1 MNAIEKAGRRA
12 GYLTR
17 YFLGLNISKKLMLG
31 FSSLLA
37 LLVLISVFALINLN
51 RINAINSD
59 ILQID
64 LPIITASEKMID
76 VVLAQ
81 ELYARRYL
89 ILGSSDVLNIF
100 LQKEKEFERLM
111 DQMRAIPAD
120 RNYPVDKIAALHQQ
134 YKDIL
139 FTGTKR
145 TNDAKSSAAKNFEKR
160 IKIHQEKLI
169 AEIKGM
175 ASEASQDQHHKTAM
189 TAQIGRVAFKASAV
203 LCALGFLLSLT
214 AAMII
219 THTIS
224 GAIKKLKHAT
234 EMIAK
239 GQFDYK
245 PDIQNHDE
253 LGELA
258 GAFELMAKR
267 LKRLEEMSLD
277 TSPLTRL
284 PGGISI
290 ESEMN
295 KRISTHRPIAFC
307 LMDIDNFKAYND
319 RYGYAKGN
327 KLIKGTA
334 EIIAKA
340 VSMHGNNDDFIGHI
354 GGDDFVV
361 ITSPDNFKSICT
373 AITKTYD
380 KSIPI
385 FYDEA
390 DKRRGYIIGENRQGD
405 QVKFPLA
412 SISIAVVTNERRNL
426 LNHIQYGEVAAELK
440 EHAKSKSGS
449 IFLVDQRRDDPGN
462 KNDRKLIKLQDH
474 KKVVKG

>member
-1 MNAIEKAGRRA
+1 MDDGKRA
-12 GYLTR
+12 VRPTGFLSS
-17 YFLGLNISKKLMLG
+17 YFLRLNISKKLMLG
-31 FSSLLA
+31 FSSLLV
-37 LLVLISVFALINLN
+37 LLVIISVFALINLN
-51 RINAINSD
+51 RLNDLNAD

-64 LPIITASEKMID
+64 LPVIASSEKMVD

-89 ILGSSDVLNIF
+89 ILGTSDVLNIF
-100 LQKEKEFERLM
+100 LLKEKEFERLM
-111 DQMRAIPAD
+111 DQMRALPEGEK
-120 RNYPVDKIAALHQQ
+120 YPIDKIALLHQQ

-139 FTGTKR
+139 FAGSKH
-145 TNDAKSSAAKNFEKR
+145 TNDSKSSAAKNFEKQ
-160 IKIHQEKLI
+160 IKAHQEKLI
-169 AEIKGM
+169 AEIKAM
-175 ASEASQDQHHKTAM
+175 AAGASLDQHRKTAM
-189 TAQIGRVAFKASAV
+189 TAKIGSIAFKASAV
-203 LCALGFLLSLT
+203 LCALGFMLSLA

-219 THTIS
+219 TRNIS
-224 GAIKKLKHAT
+224 GTIKKLKYAT
-234 EMIAK
+234 EMISK

-245 PDIQNHDE
+245 PDIRNNDE

-258 GAFELMAKR
+258 DAFVLMGER

-290 ESEMN
+290 ESEMS
-295 KRISTHRPIAFC
+295 KRISAHMPIAFC

-340 VSMHGNNDDFIGHI
+340 VARHGKENDFIGHI

-361 ITSPDNFKSICT
+361 ITSPDNYKNICN

-380 KSIPI
+380 KTISI
-385 FYDEA
+385 FYDQA
-390 DKRRGYIIGENRQGD
+390 DRSRGYIIGENRQGE

-412 SISIAVVTNERRNL
+412 SISIAVVTNERRKL

-449 IFLVDQRRDDPGN
+449 IFLVDQRRDNTGSR
-462 KNDRKLIKLQDH
+462 NDRKLIKLQDH
-474 KKVVKG
+474 KKVSKV